1 MVAPKRRSI
10 SLPITLS
17 SVAVALTITLLVG
30 WTLVIARN
38 MDILRSTF
46 VGNVGL
52 LVGGIISFVM
62 IITVLVLFTVFL
74 VREISEVR
82 RQTGFID
89 SVTHELKTPL
99 ASLRLAAE
107 TLARPELA
115 PDRREQLRVMM
126 LQDVSRLV
134 SLVDGILD
142 ASRLLGGRREAGAI
156 GEVVLG
162 DLVRAL
168 ASETARRHHVPNE
181 CVTVEVDEDL
191 LLLADPTAVR
201 TIVLNLIDNAIK
213 YSQSPPEIRVTA
225 RRTDDGRWI
234 QLDVSDRGIGI
245 GKGDLK
251 RIFQRFYRAPE
262 EAVRA
267 RHGTGLGLFVV
278 AALVKSLAG
287 KIDASSPGLGQG
299 TTIRVLFPDR
309 SKPTK
314 QHA

>member
-10 SLPITLS
+10 SLPIVLS

-30 WTLVIARN
+30 WTLVIAQN
-38 MDILRSTF
+38 MDVLRDTF

-62 IITVLVLFTVFL
+62 IITVLVMFTVFL
-74 VREISEVR
+74 IREISEVR
-82 RQTGFID
+82 RQTSFID

-115 PDRREQLRVMM
+115 ADRREQLRVMM

-142 ASRLLGGRREAGAI
+142 ASRLLGGRREAGDI
-156 GEVVLG
+156 GELELG
-162 DLVRAL
+162 ELVRSVVA
-168 ASETARRHHVPNE
+168 EITRRHHIDE
-181 CVTVEVDEDL
+181 SCVTVDVDDQL
-191 LLLADPTAVR
+191 MLIVDTTAAR
-201 TIVLNLIDNAIK
+201 TIVSNLIDNAIK
-213 YSQSPPEIRVTA
+213 YSDPPPEIRVIA
-225 RRTDDGRWI
+225 RRSEDGRYI
-234 QLDVSDRGIGI
+234 QLEVSDRGIGI
-245 GKGDLK
+245 AKNDLK
-251 RIFQRFYRAPE
+251 RIFQRFYRVPE
-262 EAVRA
+262 EAVRS

-278 AALVKSLAG
+278 AALVKGIGG
-287 KIDASSPGLGQG
+287 KIDASSPGVGQG

-309 SKPTK
+309 NTVM
-314 QHA
+314 

>member
-1 MVAPKRRSI
+1 MVAPKHRSI

-30 WTLVIARN
+30 WTLVIAQN
-38 MDILRSTF
+38 MDSLRDTF

-52 LVGGIISFVM
+52 LVGGIISFGM
-62 IITVLVLFTVFL
+62 IITVLVMFTVFL
-74 VREISEVR
+74 VREIVEVR
-82 RQTGFID
+82 RQTSFID

-115 PDRREQLRVMM
+115 PERREQLRVMM

-142 ASRLLGGRREAGAI
+142 ASRLLGGRREAGDF
-156 GEVVLG
+156 GEVELG
-162 DLVRAL
+162 ELVRAVT
-168 ASETARRHHVPNE
+168 AETTRRHHVPE
-181 CVTVEVDEDL
+181 QCVTIEIDDQLVL
-191 LLLADPTAVR
+191 LVDPTALR
-201 TIVLNLIDNAIK
+201 TIVSNLIDNAIK
-213 YSQSPPEIRVTA
+213 YSDAPPEIRVIGRRSDDA
-225 RRTDDGRWI
+225 RHI
-234 QLDVSDRGIGI
+234 QLEVSDRGIGI
-245 GKGDLK
+245 SRGDLK
-251 RIFQRFYRAPE
+251 RIFQRFYRVPE

-278 AALVKSLAG
+278 AALVKSLGG
-287 KIDASSPGLGQG
+287 KIDASSAGVGQG

-309 SKPTK
+309 NTVT
-314 QHA
+314 

>member
-10 SLPITLS
+10 SLPIVLS

-30 WTLVIARN
+30 WTLVIAQN
-38 MDILRSTF
+38 MDSLRDTF

-52 LVGGIISFVM
+52 LVGGIISFGM
-62 IITVLVLFTVFL
+62 IITVLVAFTVFL

-82 RQTGFID
+82 RQTSFID

-115 PDRREQLRVMM
+115 PDRREQLRMMM

-142 ASRLLGGRREAGAI
+142 ASRLLGGRREAGNI
-156 GEVVLG
+156 GEVELG
-162 DLVRAL
+162 EVVRSVVA
-168 ASETARRHHVPNE
+168 ETTRRHHIPE
-181 CVTVEVDEDL
+181 HCVTIDIDAEL
-191 LLLADPTAVR
+191 LLIVDPTALR
-201 TIVLNLIDNAIK
+201 TIVSNLIDNSIK
-213 YSQSPPEIRVTA
+213 YSEPPPEIRVTA
-225 RRTDDGRWI
+225 RRSDDARYI
-234 QLDVSDRGIGI
+234 QLEVTDRGIGI
-245 GKGDLK
+245 GKSDLK
-251 RIFQRFYRAPE
+251 RIFQRFYRVPE

-278 AALVKSLAG
+278 AALVKSLGG
-287 KIDASSPGLGQG
+287 KIDASSAGVGQG
-299 TTIRVLFPDR
+299 TTVRVLFPDR
-309 SKPTK
+309 NTL
-314 QHA
+314 A

>member
-10 SLPITLS
+10 SLPIALS

-30 WTLVIARN
+30 WTLVIAQN
-38 MDILRSTF
+38 MDVLRDTF
-46 VGNVGL
+46 VGNVSL
-52 LVGGIISFVM
+52 LVGGIISFGM
-62 IITVLVLFTVFL
+62 IITVLVMFTVFL
-74 VREISEVR
+74 IREISEVR
-82 RQTGFID
+82 RQTSFID

-142 ASRLLGGRREAGAI
+142 ASRLLGGRREAGQI
-156 GEVVLG
+156 GEVE
-162 DLVRAL
+162 L
-168 ASETARRHHVPNE
+168 AEVVDSVAAEMTRRHHIDPD
-181 CVTVEVDEDL
+181 CVTIEIDSQLVLVVDPMAL
-191 LLLADPTAVR
+191 R
-201 TIVLNLIDNAIK
+201 TIVSNLIDNAIK
-213 YSQSPPEIRVTA
+213 YSESPPQIHVGA
-225 RRTDDGRWI
+225 RRTEDGRHI
-234 QLDVSDRGIGI
+234 ELTVDDRGIGI

-251 RIFQRFYRAPE
+251 RIFQRFYRVPE
-262 EAVRA
+262 EAVRS

-278 AALVKSLAG
+278 AALVKGVGA
-287 KIDASSPGLGQG
+287 KIEAQSPGPGQG

-309 SKPTK
+309 ST
-314 QHA
+314 

>member
-1 MVAPKRRSI
+1 MVTPKRRSI

-30 WTLVIARN
+30 WTLVIAQN
-38 MDILRSTF
+38 MDVLRDTF

-62 IITVLVLFTVFL
+62 IITVLVMFTVFL
-74 VREISEVR
+74 VREIVEVR
-82 RQTGFID
+82 RQTSFID

-142 ASRLLGGRREAGAI
+142 ASRLLGGRREAGGL
-156 GEVVLG
+156 GEVALG
-162 DLVRAL
+162 ELVHSVVA
-168 ASETARRHHVPNE
+168 EVTRRHHVDE
-181 CVTVEVDEDL
+181 ACVTIEIDEQLVL
-191 LLLADPTAVR
+191 LVDPTALR
-201 TIVLNLIDNAIK
+201 TIVSNLVDNAIK
-213 YSQSPPEIRVTA
+213 YSEAPPEIRVCA
-225 RRTDDGRWI
+225 GRSDDNRSI
-234 QLDVSDRGIGI
+234 QLEVSDRGIGI
-245 GKGDLK
+245 SKGDLK
-251 RIFQRFYRAPE
+251 RIFQRFYRVPE
-262 EAVRA
+262 EAVRS

-278 AALVKSLAG
+278 AALVKSVG
-287 KIDASSPGLGQG
+287 GRIDASSAGVGEG

-309 SKPTK
+309 NTIT
-314 QHA
+314 